1 MPTYGFSFHT
11 TGDLHEM
18 QDTLESYECGKLAGA
33 DFCFTETNRE
43 WDPVTMWL
51 VYSCNELAFSTE
63 GLPNGGDKSPGGLTW
78 MNTISAVVIRA
89 AEAPEE
95 PEPVDPEPVDPEPE
109 PPVDPLPPPPTN
121 GPVCD
126 TTFFEGTECGRVV

>member
-1 MPTYGFSFHT
+1 
-11 TGDLHEM
+11 M

-43 WDPVTMWL
+43 WDPVTMWM

-78 MNTISAVVIRA
+78 MNTISAVVLRA

-95 PEPVDPEPVDPEPE
+95 PEPVDPEPVDPEP
-109 PPVDPLPPPPTN
+109 PVDPTPPPTN
-121 GPVCD
+121 VIVCD